1 MKTNKTIFLFTI
13 FLLIAFLFTS
23 CGMLPQ
29 APQGVI
35 RGRVLIP
42 PAELS
47 KDVSGWVP
55 AAGATVT
62 IVDAN
67 GVTHTTTTDEDGYYT
82 FENISV
88 KANTVVT
95 ATVTV
100 DGKTIVLKDVIPQ
113 AVAEDEDYDTG
124 TMDPESTALA
134 LVVEEL
140 LTEGVAPEEIDLEEV
155 EANETFTELVAEV
168 TEVLEE
174 QGDVTA
180 DPEVLDTVDNTAE
193 EIINPPHPDTD
204 PTSCCPRKCY

>member
-1 MKTNKTIFLFTI
+1 M
-13 FLLIAFLFTS
+13 
-23 CGMLPQ
+23 
-29 APQGVI
+29 
-35 RGRVLIP
+35 IP

-55 AAGATVT
+55 AANATVT

-67 GVTHTTTTDEDGYYT
+67 GVTHTTTTDENGYYT

-95 ATVTV
+95 STVTV

-140 LTEGVAPEEIDLEEV
+140 LEEGVLPDEIDLEEI
-155 EANETFTELVAEV
+155 EANENFTELVEEV

-180 DPEVLDTVDNTAE
+180 DPEVLDTVDDTAE
-193 EIINPPHPDTD
+193 EINNPPAPPAPPTPPAPTIKNITNVVTLTYDLGD
-204 PTSCCPRKCY
+204 PVTAQSVTKVTY